1 MPFLTNFPI
10 NIEKTRLLRLL
21 LGWADSFNTY
31 CFLNANDFA
40 NGWAIGCSLACGVEQ
55 EISYTTDSL
64 SALDV
69 FHKKQSGRIY
79 GFLSYDLKNELEEL
93 TARDSQ
99 QFCFPRLYFFLPQ
112 YQIHITGD
120 ELSIETRIEINKDNL
135 PDALKRLFL
144 LLAGDEIEVNSTHPA
159 PSAGVTESS
168 VAGATESSL
177 AGAASA
183 NDNSV
188 ASAAVTDAVN
198 VDSLVHGQPELQFR
212 ESRNTYLKKAAEIY
226 QHIKAG
232 DIYELNFCQ
241 EFFIKGL
248 QLDSKDLYE
257 RLNEASPA
265 PFSLSFKY
273 RGSYILSSSM
283 ERFLKREGSRL
294 KAQPIKGTS
303 KRGLNALEDALLSET
318 LRTNEKERA
327 ENIMIVDLVR
337 NDLAKVSVPG
347 TVSVDELA
355 VAYPFAQVHQ
365 LISTISAEIKK
376 DITTGPV
383 IQALF
388 PMGSMT
394 GAPKLKAM
402 QLIDRYEAVPR
413 GLYSGLA
420 GYIDPNGDFDFSVLI
435 RTILYDPKEKYLS
448 FHTGS
453 ALTSL
458 SDHEEEYKECL
469 LKASGMIRA
478 LKIPSIVT

>member
-1 MPFLTNFPI
+1 MTFLTNFPL
-10 NIEKTRLLRLL
+10 NIEKKRLLRVL
-21 LGWADSFNTY
+21 LGWADTFNTY

-40 NGWAIGCSLACGVEQ
+40 SGWTIGCSLACGVEQ
-55 EISYTTDSL
+55 EISYNADCL

-69 FHKKQSGRIY
+69 FQKKQSGRIY

-112 YQIHITGD
+112 YQIHISED
-120 ELSIETRIEINKDNL
+120 ELSVETSIKVDKDDL
-135 PDALKRLFL
+135 PEALKRLFL
-144 LLAGDEIEVNSTHPA
+144 LLASDEVEVSAKHSAPTACVAENSEA
-159 PSAGVTESS
+159 
-168 VAGATESSL
+168 
-177 AGAASA
+177 
-183 NDNSV
+183 D
-188 ASAAVTDAVN
+188 AAVIDAEFAEG
-198 VDSLVHGQPELQFR
+198 LVLGQPELKFR
-212 ESRNTYLKKAAEIY
+212 ESRNSYLKKAAEIY

-248 QLDSKDLYE
+248 QLDSEDLYE

-283 ERFLKREGSRL
+283 ERFLQREGSRL
-294 KAQPIKGTS
+294 KAQPIKGTII
-303 KRGLNALEDALLSET
+303 RGLNALEDALLSET

-376 DITTGPV
+376 DTTTGSI

-402 QLIDRYEAVPR
+402 QLIDQYEAVPR
-413 GLYSGLA
+413 GLYSGSA
-420 GYIDPNGDFDFSVLI
+420 GYIDANGDFDFSVLI
-435 RTILYDPKEKYLS
+435 RTILYNPKENYLS

-469 LKASGMIRA
+469 LKASGMFKA
-478 LKIPSIVT
+478 LKITSIVTK